1 MQKSEETMVI
11 LAAPRVRG
19 LYEVLNEVR
28 ERRMLSHE
36 DLEYVASTNADF
48 AAWAMRVL
56 REGRT
61 NIAHETIDALWGLI
75 RPHHEKMTQAA

>member
-1 MQKSEETMVI
+1 MQKSEETVI
-11 LAAPRVRG
+11 LTAARTQG

-28 ERRMLSHE
+28 ERRTISHD
-36 DLEYVASTNADF
+36 DLEYVASTGHAF

-61 NIAHETIDALWGLI
+61 NIAHETIDALWTLI